1 MAARPRRRSASSNV
15 PGVGARIARPL
26 GCAVRGHSPTAAG
39 PQSLR
44 RGRPVWPPV
53 FRVRLQQAVTRRR
66 RFRAAIK
73 AAPTATTEV
82 RRYKRLFAAT
92 APATRDRFAARADVG
107 IGPYGEIVSWYVQ
120 RRHSDTA
127 GIRTRNARYLRR
139 GRRDCAQKLPCAR
152 FALRFRGSPCGLSEK
167 FCSRNGPP
175 ILLARAKPGRGGGME
190 RDGLVERN
198 DLGNASSWDARRG
211 APRESGGR
219 SPRRVLGTFPR

>member
-107 IGPYGEIVSWYVQ
+107 IGPYSVPPFLPENGQ
-120 RRHSDTA
+120 PPL
-127 GIRTRNARYLRR
+127 GRNATQ
-139 GRRDCAQKLPCAR
+139 GRERVK
-152 FALRFRGSPCGLSEK
+152 K
-167 FCSRNGPP
+167 PP
-175 ILLARAKPGRGGGME
+175 EAGKK
-190 RDGLVERN
+190 
-198 DLGNASSWDARRG
+198 
-211 APRESGGR
+211 
-219 SPRRVLGTFPR
+219 PRRVSPPQRRNKIKIAISGDMRIGNRTLHPKRFDSFSKKTEDLLGCSPLCQKSVAFLTV

>member
-1 MAARPRRRSASSNV
+1 MSRGKKRSVWRKREKLRAIDKPTASERTREGVGRGGLDGRPESGSDLRRGLRV
-15 PGVGARIARPL
+15 TPGVGARIARPL

-53 FRVRLQQAVTRRR
+53 TRVRLQQAVTRRR
-66 RFRAAIK
+66 RFRAAIQ

-107 IGPYGEIVSWYVQ
+107 IGPYGEIVSRYVR

-139 GRRDCAQKLPCAR
+139 GRRDCA
-152 FALRFRGSPCGLSEK
+152 
-167 FCSRNGPP
+167 
-175 ILLARAKPGRGGGME
+175 
-190 RDGLVERN
+190 
-198 DLGNASSWDARRG
+198 
-211 APRESGGR
+211 
-219 SPRRVLGTFPR
+219 

>member
-1 MAARPRRRSASSNV
+1 MMAARPRRRSASSNV

-139 GRRDCAQKLPCAR
+139 GRRDCAQKLPCAT
-152 FALRFRGSPCGLSEK
+152 STS
-167 FCSRNGPP
+167 CS
-175 ILLARAKPGRGGGME
+175 
-190 RDGLVERN
+190 
-198 DLGNASSWDARRG
+198 G
-211 APRESGGR
+211 AVGAA
-219 SPRRVLGTFPR
+219 